1 MLQLTARVTAAAFA
15 VFVAH
20 KSLAFVEIARGSLTA
35 GLAAS
40 AAHDTNIFGNNTER
54 PDEILTITPDLQF
67 TRNVGTISM
76 FASGGVNLIR
86 FSDHTDQ
93 NSEDPFA
100 NLKFNYD
107 GADKGSAQA
116 GASYRRSSETNDAAL
131 TRTES
136 DDYKA
141 DATVTYYYSEKLG
154 VRPRADLSFSRSRT
168 NGFNDVDRLGAGAGL
183 LYRYSPKLTLVSGYD
198 FRTTETRDRLAG
210 TNKPDSSDHR
220 FSFGVEG
227 DLAPKLTGSA
237 SLGATYR
244 DFDDGD
250 SSWLP
255 YAGIDLTWAAS
266 EKTSVFLTV
275 SSDFDTTSSA
285 QSSKNLRTAL
295 GARHALSARLSLSGS
310 IGYEHIKYS
319 SSGLIGG
326 RTDKVLPLT
335 LNLDYAVNKYLS
347 LGAGVSWR
355 HNSSDLVTAD
365 YDRAI
370 YTLQVSA
377 RY

>member
-1 MLQLTARVTAAAFA
+1 MLQLTARATAAAF
-15 VFVAH
+15 VAFIAH
-20 KSLAFVEIARGSLTA
+20 ESLAFVEIARGSLTA
-35 GLAAS
+35 GLTVS

-54 PDEILTITPDLQF
+54 SDEVFTITPDLQY
-67 TRNVGTISM
+67 TRNVGKISTL
-76 FASGGVNLIR
+76 ASGGVNIIR
-86 FSDHTDQ
+86 FSDHTNQ

-116 GASYRRSSETNDAAL
+116 GVGYRRRSETNDAAL

-136 DDYKA
+136 DDWLA
-141 DATVTYYYSEKLG
+141 DAIVNYYYSEKLG
-154 VRPRADLSFSRSRT
+154 VRTRADLSFSRSRT
-168 NGFNDVDRLGAGAGL
+168 DGFNDVDRWGAGVGL
-183 LYRYSPKLTLVSGYD
+183 LYRYSPKLTFVSGYD
-198 FRTTETRDRLAG
+198 FRTTATRDRLAG
-210 TNKPDSSDHR
+210 ADKPDSSDHR
-220 FSFGVEG
+220 FSFGAEG

-255 YAGIDLTWAAS
+255 YAGIDLNWAVL
-266 EKTSVFLTV
+266 EKTSVFLTI

-295 GARHALSARLSLSGS
+295 GARQALSDRLSLAGS
-310 IGYEHIKYS
+310 IGYEHVKYS
-319 SSGLIGG
+319 SNGLIAG
-326 RTDKVLPLT
+326 RTDKIVPLT
-335 LNLDYAVNKYLS
+335 LDLDYVVNEYLS
-347 LGAGVSWR
+347 VSAGISWR
-355 HNSSDLVTAD
+355 HNSSDLDTAD
-365 YDRAI
+365 YDRTI
-370 YTLQVSA
+370 YTLQASA